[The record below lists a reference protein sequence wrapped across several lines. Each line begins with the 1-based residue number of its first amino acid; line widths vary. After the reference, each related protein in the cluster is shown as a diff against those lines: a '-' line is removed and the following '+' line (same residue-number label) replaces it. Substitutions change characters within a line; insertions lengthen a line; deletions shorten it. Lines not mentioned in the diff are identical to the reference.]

1 MTDFLHIALISGGCA
16 GGVGLL
22 GLAALRLLRGR
33 TVRLKLFVLAMTIV
47 LAMAAGVLGTAQA
60 MFLSR
65 HDFVVMLG
73 VCVAAGIVALA
84 LAVLLARSVTAD
96 SRSLQAAL
104 RALGESEPEAR
115 AFADDRA
122 ESYVRLDPG
131 AASRVHDHEHPYPHD
146 YPSAG
151 AAETTG
157 GGTAAP
163 GSVTLGNGQAAI
175 PHQRSPLRPRTR
187 GHAYRRGG
195 LATGELDA
203 LSRELANTAA
213 RLNESR
219 ERERALERSRRELVA
234 WVSHDLRT
242 PLAGLRAMAEAL
254 EDGVAPQPALY
265 HTRIRQTVDRL
276 TGMVDDLFELSR
288 IHAGALRLSLAQISL
303 ADLVDEAMVGADP
316 LAKARGVRLAA
327 DVPGPLAVRCDIREL
342 SRALTNLVAN
352 AIRYTPSDGTV
363 RVEAADHGSYVVL
376 AITDACG
383 GIPDEDIGRVFEVA
397 WRGTA
402 ARTPEPQVGAGLGLA
417 IVRGIVEAHAGEVDV
432 RNVDGGCRFEVRL
445 PVLAA

>member
-1 MTDFLHIALISGGCA
+1 MTDFGHIAVIA
-16 GGVGLL
+16 GGSAGAVGLL

-33 TVRLKLFVLAMTIV
+33 TVRLKLFAVAITIV

-73 VCVAAGIVALA
+73 VCVASGIVALA
-84 LAVLLARSVTAD
+84 LAVLLARSVTSD
-96 SRSLQAAL
+96 SRALQAAM
-104 RALGESEPEAR
+104 RALGDDESEDS
-115 AFADDRA
+115 AFVDDQ
-122 ESYVRLDPG
+122 SVSNVRHDGSPQ
-131 AASRVHDHEHPYPHD
+131 AFSVAPDRSRQH
-146 YPSAG
+146 S
-151 AAETTG
+151 
-157 GGTAAP
+157 
-163 GSVTLGNGQAAI
+163 S
-175 PHQRSPLRPRTR
+175 
-187 GHAYRRGG
+187 RRGG
-195 LATGELDA
+195 LATAELDA
-203 LSRELANTAA
+203 LSQELAHTAA

-303 ADLVDEAMVGADP
+303 TDLVDEAMVGADP

-327 DVPGPLAVRCDIREL
+327 DVPAPLAVRCDIREL

-383 GIPDEDIGRVFEVA
+383 GIPDEDIDRVFEVA

-445 PVLAA
+445 PVLAG

>member
-1 MTDFLHIALISGGCA
+1 MRGALLIVLISGGCA
-16 GGVGLL
+16 GGVGVL

-33 TVRLKLFVLAMTIV
+33 SVRLKLFTVAITIV

-73 VCVAAGIVALA
+73 VCAAAGVVALA
-84 LAVLLARSVTAD
+84 LAVLLAHSVSAD
-96 SRSLQAAL
+96 SRTLHAAM
-104 RALGESEPEAR
+104 RALGDQEEQEHGFASDPSESNVQH
-115 AFADDRA
+115 AD
-122 ESYVRLDPG
+122 EIHVHS
-131 AASRVHDHEHPYPHD
+131 HDHDHDHGQPHAHPESPAHSQSPAHPRPHTR
-146 YPSAG
+146 A
-151 AAETTG
+151 
-157 GGTAAP
+157 
-163 GSVTLGNGQAAI
+163 QA
-175 PHQRSPLRPRTR
+175 S
-187 GHAYRRGG
+187 RRGG

-203 LSRELANTAA
+203 LSRELAHTAA

-254 EDGVAPQPALY
+254 EDGVANQPELY

-303 ADLVDEAMVGADP
+303 TDLVDEAMVGADP

-327 DVPGPLAVRCDIREL
+327 DVPAPLAVRCDIREL

-363 RVEAADHGSYVVL
+363 TVEAADHGSYVVL

-397 WRGTA
+397 WRGTP

-417 IVRGIVEAHAGEVDV
+417 IVRGIVEAHSGEVDV

-445 PVLAA
+445 PVLAASA